1 MSTYKRNV
9 KIAVP
14 TAEVTEWLLY
24 ILARHET
31 DALREMVL
39 PINEPAGKIVFAQ
52 YHNERL
58 SLRFLHS
65 ARPKL
70 EAKPRYKP
78 ETVFRTLAKER
89 GWFFRW
95 EGMATGLVRVSR
107 DDAALLAYHCCHADR
122 KSSIYMSRL
131 VDQSLIRLADKH
143 LYAPI
148 TEGQS
153 HVAQ

>member
-1 MSTYKRNV
+1 MSTYTRSV

-14 TAEVTEWLLY
+14 TTDVTEWLLY

-39 PINEPAGKIVFAQ
+39 PINEPAGKIVFVQ

-58 SLRFLHS
+58 ALRFLHS
-65 ARPKL
+65 SHSTM
-70 EAKPRYKP
+70 ETKPRYKQ
-78 ETVFRTLAKER
+78 ETVFRNLVKER

-95 EGMATGLVRVSR
+95 EGAGVGIVRISR
-107 DDAALLAYHCCHADR
+107 EDAALLAYHCCHADR

-131 VDQSLIRLADKH
+131 VDQSLIQLADKH